1 MWLGG
6 RERGTSPCDRGSP
19 QRVLEERFP
28 QLNFAPLGLREEWW
42 GPSDASRGEG
52 DAWWAVR
59 SFSRAPPELLTKA
72 GQQAPELP

>member
-52 DAWWAVR
+52 DAWWAVSYR
-59 SFSRAPPELLTKA
+59 PLEPYLLLPKA
-72 GQQAPELP
+72 CQQAPELP